1 MTVSPTHLL
10 LLLIG
15 ATVVLALSRSWR
27 IALLA
32 FLAHYVALGGL
43 VLELGPVA
51 RSGLRILMGSLICLV
66 LFLTVRQT
74 RHKGKAKWDR
84 RIGRRQVSE
93 FALRL
98 AGIALA
104 GIGAFGTP
112 IPGWFPSLPVEL
124 VLASAWLIALG
135 VVVLLISREALWVG
149 LGLLMAEGGFETLY
163 TALDPRL
170 VSAGL
175 LAGGGL
181 LLALVIAVVIAYAE
195 HSAEATTRPGD

>member
-1 MTVSPTHLL
+1 MLT
-10 LLLIG
+10 
-15 ATVVLALSRSWR
+15 LSRTWQ

-32 FLAHYVALGGL
+32 FLVHYVALGGL

-51 RSGLRILMGSLICLV
+51 RSGLRILLGSLICLV

-74 RHKGKAKWDR
+74 GHRERAKGDR
-84 RIGRRQVSE
+84 RISRRQVSE
-93 FALRL
+93 FVFRL

-104 GIGAFGTP
+104 GIGVFGTP

-124 VLASAWLIALG
+124 VLASAWLIAFG
-135 VVVLLISREALWVG
+135 VVVLLISREALWAGIGV
-149 LGLLMAEGGFETLY
+149 LMAESGFETLY

-175 LAGGGL
+175 LAIGGL
-181 LLALVIAVVIAYAE
+181 LLAMVIAVVIAYAD
-195 HSAEATTRPGD
+195 HSAEITARPGD